1 MNKSIL
7 LLMILGLFLSVLH
20 APNVVLAVAMI
31 TGLVTLAV
39 KLIWSVMQAFSTS
52 GRAQSR
58 YSG

>member
-31 TGLVTLAV
+31 MGLVTLAV

>member
-7 LLMILGLFLSVLH
+7 SLVILGLFLAVLH
-20 APNVVLAVAMI
+20 APNVVLALAMI
-31 TGLVTLAV
+31 MGLVTLAV